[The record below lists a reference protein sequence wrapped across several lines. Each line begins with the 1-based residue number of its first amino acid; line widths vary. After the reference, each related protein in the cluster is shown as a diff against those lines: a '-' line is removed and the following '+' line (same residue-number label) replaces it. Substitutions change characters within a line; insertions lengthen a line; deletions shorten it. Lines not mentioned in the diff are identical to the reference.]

1 LIQYRLFKTNSFKR
15 SYKKLKLT
23 DEEDLAYIDI
33 IYNLLSDIKLIDKY
47 KDHQLKGNM
56 KAFRECHI
64 KPDLLLI
71 WKENVENCNYFRS
84 STYCITRYD
93 LGITI

>member
-64 KPDLLLI
+64 KPDLLLVYRI
-71 WKENVENCNYFRS
+71 EEKVLKLVDIGSHSELF
-84 STYCITRYD
+84 D
-93 LGITI
+93 